1 MKVINFSGGK
11 SSALMTILTYE
22 KGDLVLFTDTGR
34 EVPETYKFINDFEI
48 NENIKVTK
56 IKHELSFSELFQ
68 KKGILPNR
76 EYRLCTVE
84 LKIKTAKRF
93 LRKNHEFK
101 NYDWLIGFRSD
112 EQKRIKNYST
122 GVNYLTPKF
131 PLNELGITKE
141 YVNEFWSKKN
151 YTLEIPHI
159 LGNCNLCFLKGKNAI
174 INIMRKYPEYAKEW
188 IEDELKTGHTY
199 IKGISYSQMLEI
211 SKVDLFADLNEIEPA
226 FNCSCTN

>member
-11 SSALMTILTYE
+11 SSALMTILSYE

-34 EVPETYKFINDFEI
+34 EVPETYKFISDFAN
-48 NENIKVTK
+48 NENIPVVITR
-56 IKHELSFSELFQ
+56 HEKSFSELFQ
-68 KKGILPNR
+68 SQNILPNQNL
-76 EYRLCTVE
+76 RLCTIQM
-84 LKIKTAKRF
+84 KIKTAKRY
-93 LRKNHEFK
+93 LRKNFEFR
-101 NYDWLIGFRSD
+101 NYEWLIGFRSD
-112 EQKRIKNYST
+112 EQKRIKSYST

-141 YVNEFWSKKN
+141 YVNEYWSQKD
-151 YTLEIPHI
+151 YTLEIPPI

-174 INIMRKYPEYAKEW
+174 INIMRKYPDYAKEW

-199 IKGISYSQMLEI
+199 IKGISYSQMLQM
-211 SKVDLFADLNEIEPA
+211 SKVDLFADLEEIESA